1 MTNFQALINLIV
13 DNQDLID
20 FDHKGV
26 KDLHVISGKLFHEI
40 IMNVKQIKDK
50 SIDKKNFIKKA
61 IREAFELEKQDLIL
75 IKREQIV
82 IKIVETISRDETEK
96 RFNGYSE
103 EEIEKLYHE
112 YFDEKSL
119 NRFIEDIS
127 YGVFKYLFVRKQV
140 TNDYYEKNV
149 YSIIQSLIAKEL
161 VDFEAEGNDFR
172 KGFAGYIFRI
182 NFVEVFSHISD
193 QILEAISFRDEY
205 LMNWIKYYNG
215 QVIIKHNKRYAAPAI
230 VNPDGQKYN
239 PSALFGTIAVWFK
252 TKEKIE
258 TLKKRLNDISKN
270 LDKLKIH
277 NLSPLEYK
285 DELVKER
292 REIEED
298 IYEANERIKELLDE
312 KRLNKDEE
320 KKYDINDEIQELRQY
335 MKEDK
340 KELEEINAQIS
351 SIDTISTKRLEED
364 KTRLE
369 KDIIREE
376 KALKQND
383 KVYQSIQSAL
393 VKALTSKRKP
403 L

>member
-1 MTNFQALINLIV
+1 MTNFQSLLNLIV

-20 FDHKGV
+20 FDHKGI

-40 IMNVKQIKDK
+40 VSNVKSIKDK
-50 SIDKKNFIKKA
+50 SIDKKSFIKKA
-61 IREAFELEKQDLIL
+61 IRDAFELEEQDLIL
-75 IKREQIV
+75 IKKEQIV
-82 IKIVETISRDETEK
+82 IKIIQTISRDETEK

-103 EEIEKLYHE
+103 EEIEKLYNE
-112 YFDEKSL
+112 YFDEKTL
-119 NRFIEDIS
+119 DRFLEEIS
-127 YGVFKYLFVRKQV
+127 YGIFKYLFVRKQV

-149 YSIIQSLIAKEL
+149 YSIIQNYIAREL
-161 VDFEAEGNDFR
+161 TDFESEDHNFR

-182 NFVEVFSHISD
+182 NFITVFTHISD
-193 QILEAISFRDEY
+193 QILEAISYRDEY

-230 VNPDGQKYN
+230 INPDGQKYN

-258 TLKKRLNDISKN
+258 TLEKKLNDISKN
-270 LDKLKIH
+270 LDKLKID
-277 NLSPLEYK
+277 NLSPVEYK
-285 DELVKER
+285 DELVQER

-312 KRLNKDEE
+312 KRLNNDEE
-320 KKYDINDEIQELRQY
+320 KKYDIDDEIQELRQY

-340 KELEEINAQIS
+340 KEVDEINAQIS

-364 KTRLE
+364 KSRLE
-369 KDIIREE
+369 KDIQREE
-376 KALKQND
+376 KALKQNY
-383 KVYQSIQSAL
+383 KVYQSIQLAL

-403 L
+403 I